1 MNEPVINEQQIDD
14 LFTKLD
20 ALELDPQ
27 QRDLL
32 TAIIAVARDLTEVE
46 IAESSLSF
54 SEDFAGSFTPHKAGL
69 VIEYAHT
76 PTTPSMISRNPGA
89 NPAMIS
95 RSMISRNPHP

>member
-1 MNEPVINEQQIDD
+1 MNQPAIEQKQIDD

-20 ALELDPQ
+20 ALDLDAQ

-32 TAIIAVARDLTEVE
+32 TAILAVARDLTEVE
-46 IAESSLSF
+46 IDEKSVSF
-54 SEDFAGSFTPHKAGL
+54 LEDFTGSFTPHKAGL